1 MVNVW
6 RIASGIGMAEGA
18 GFDVDN
24 IIEQGIG
31 VIVEGKPA
39 SAIPAQIL
47 AEGADVVR
55 NFKSDP
61 FGTSVNMA
69 AGALI
74 PEAMGRGLG
83 YGLKAMGLP
92 TGRSVFGMRI
102 DWAIAPKKKSRKR
115 RAKRRTTRKVYVS
128 RKTGKRVKKPKT
140 ASKARK

>member
-6 RIASGIGMAEGA
+6 RIASGIGLAEGA

-31 VIVEGKPA
+31 VIVDGQPA

-55 NFKSDP
+55 NFKKDP

-69 AGALI
+69 AGAII

-92 TGRSVFGMRI
+92 TGKTMFGMRI
-102 DWAIAPKKKSRKR
+102 DWAIAPKKSRRKPR
-115 RAKRRTTRKVYVS
+115 RRKASTRKVYVS
-128 RKTGKRVKKPKT
+128 RKTGRRVKKP
-140 ASKARK
+140 ASKKGKR